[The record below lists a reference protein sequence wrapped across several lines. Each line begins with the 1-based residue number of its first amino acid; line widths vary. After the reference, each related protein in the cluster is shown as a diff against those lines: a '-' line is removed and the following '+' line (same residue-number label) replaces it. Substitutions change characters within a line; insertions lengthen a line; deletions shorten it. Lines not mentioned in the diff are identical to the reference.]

1 VKDSEMNIGTQTNS
15 LVNHLYSRMTV
26 DAPKPEVGMAATT
39 LSWTDRHA
47 ATVVAVTELK
57 SKVWSYEIHVVED
70 QVLVVKGSTHDGS
83 ATFAF
88 VPNDS
93 YNHADIYRMD
103 RKTGEW
109 VHGYI
114 NADTG
119 RFQKASGGLILG
131 RRDHYVDP
139 SF

>member
-1 VKDSEMNIGTQTNS
+1 MNIGTQTSS

-26 DAPKPEVGMAATT
+26 GAPDPVVGMAATT

-47 ATVVAVTELK
+47 ATVTAVAELK
-57 SKVWSYEIHVVED
+57 SKVWAYEIRVVDDE
-70 QVLVVKGSTHDGS
+70 VLVTKGSTHDGS
-83 ATFAF
+83 ATYAFA
-88 VPNDS
+88 PGI
-93 YNHADIYRMD
+93 YNHADTYRMD
-103 RKTGEW
+103 RKTGAW

-114 NADTG
+114 NQDTG
-119 RFQKASGGLILG
+119 KFKKGQGGLILG

>member
-1 VKDSEMNIGTQTNS
+1 MNIGTQTNS

-26 DAPKPEVGMAATT
+26 GAPAPVVGMAATT

-47 ATVVAVTELK
+47 ATVTEVTELT
-57 SKVWSYEIHVVED
+57 SKVWAYEIRVVED
-70 QVLVVKGSTHDGS
+70 KVLVISGSTHDGS

-88 VPNDS
+88 VPNPHR
-93 YNHADIYRMD
+93 YADIYRMD
-103 RKTGEW
+103 RKTRAW

-114 NADTG
+114 NQDTG
-119 RFQKASGGLILG
+119 KFKKGQGGLILG
-131 RRDHYVDP
+131 TRDHYVDP

>member
-1 VKDSEMNIGTQTNS
+1 MNIGTQTNS
-15 LVNHLYSRMTV
+15 LINNIYSRMTV
-26 DAPKPEVGMAATT
+26 GAPDPVVGMAATT

-47 ATVVAVTELK
+47 ATVTEVTELT
-57 SKVWSYEIHVVED
+57 SKVWAYEIRIVED
-70 QVLVVKGSTHDGS
+70 KVLVIAGSTHDGS

-88 VPNDS
+88 VPNPMG
-93 YNHADIYRMD
+93 YANIYRMD
-103 RKTGEW
+103 RKTGAW

-114 NADTG
+114 NQDTG
-119 RFQKASGGLILG
+119 KFKKGQGGLILG

>member
-1 VKDSEMNIGTQTNS
+1 MNLGTQTNS

-26 DAPKPEVGMAATT
+26 GAPAPVVGMAATT

-47 ATVVAVTELK
+47 ATVTKVTAFGGVKL
-57 SKVWSYEIHVVED
+57 WSHEIEVVED
-70 QVLVVKGSTHDGS
+70 TALVISGSTHDGS

-88 VPNDS
+88 VPNTNG
-93 YNHADIYRMD
+93 YVNLYRKS
-103 RKTGEW
+103 RKTGAW

-114 NADTG
+114 NRDTG
-119 RFQKASGGLILG
+119 KFNKSSGGLILG
-131 RRDHYVDP
+131 TRDHYVDP

>member
-1 VKDSEMNIGTQTNS
+1 MNIGTQTNS

-26 DAPKPEVGMAATT
+26 GAPAPEVGMAATT

-47 ATVVAVTELK
+47 ATVTKVYELN
-57 SKVWSYEIHVVED
+57 SATYSHEIEVVED
-70 QVLVVKGSTHDGS
+70 KVLVINGSTHDGS

-88 VPNDS
+88 VPNEGG
-93 YNHADIYRMD
+93 NADVYRME
-103 RKTGEW
+103 RKTGNW
-109 VHGYI
+109 VRGHI
-114 NADTG
+114 SRQTR
-119 RFQKASGGLILG
+119 RFLKLPGGLILG

>member
-47 ATVVAVTELK
+47 ATVVAVAELN
-57 SKVWSYEIHVVED
+57 SKVWSHEVRVVDD
-70 QVLVVKGSTHDGS
+70 QVLVIKGSTHDGS
-83 ATFAF
+83 ATYAFA
-88 VPNDS
+88 PGI
-93 YNHADIYRMD
+93 YNHADTYRMN
-103 RKTGEW
+103 RKTGAW
-109 VHGYI
+109 VRGYI
-114 NADTG
+114 NEDTG
-119 RFQKASGGLILG
+119 RFQKLPGGLILG